1 MPSSPAKLTI
11 NKTGCPSLL
20 IKTALRIESHF
31 FLYMLPVGFFGQLIH
46 IKIISPNKTY
56 LLYLCISG
64 FFFSF
69 AVIQFYVEG
78 KFFMWLSIFVLPLLF
93 GVHLCLSVPVSG
105 VCLIFPLSLFFGTL
119 HSVFPA
125 FLSYWLSA
133 LVVRS
138 CFWFL
143 LNRQFQCS
151 VQDSSSLFSNLAVCV
166 VSNIGNK
173 S

>member
-1 MPSSPAKLTI
+1 MSFLPLYAACWVFWLAHKHQNHLLLLFNFMLRESSSR
-11 NKTGCPSLL
+11 GCL
-20 IKTALRIESHF
+20 IF
-31 FLYMLPVGFFGQLIH
+31 F
-46 IKIISPNKTY
+46 
-56 LLYLCISG
+56 
-64 FFFSF
+64 
-69 AVIQFYVEG
+69 
-78 KFFMWLSIFVLPLLF
+78 LPLLF

-119 HSVFPA
+119 HSLFPA

-151 VQDSSSLFSNLAVCV
+151 VQDSSSLFSNLAVCI

-173 S
+173 L